1 MIRVYLV
8 DDHAVVR
15 QGLRTFL
22 DLQPDIEVVGEAA
35 GGDQALREAAAAA
48 PDVVLLDLVMPEG
61 DGLTALSR
69 LRDTLP
75 STRVLVLSSFGDD
88 ANVTAAMRAGA
99 AGYLLKD
106 VDPQALAASIRDV
119 HAGRAAL
126 HPDVLARLLRQ
137 REAPPASQLTAR
149 ELDVLVCITEGLA
162 NKQIGRRL
170 GITEKTVKTHVS
182 SILGKLGVQDRTEAA
197 VAAIRDRLVPDPA
210 QRATPSVR

>member
-1 MIRVYLV
+1 VIRVYLV

-15 QGLRTFL
+15 QGLRAFL

-35 GGDQALREAAAAA
+35 GGDQALREGPAAA
-48 PDVVLLDLVMPEG
+48 PDVILLDLVMPEG
-61 DGLTALSR
+61 DGLTALRR
-69 LRDTLP
+69 LREVLP
-75 STRVLVLSSFGDD
+75 GTRVLVLSSFGND
-88 ANVTAAMRAGA
+88 ANVAAAMRAGA

-126 HPDVLARLLRQ
+126 HPDVLSRLLRQ

-149 ELDVLVCITEGLA
+149 ELEVLVCITDGLA
-162 NKQIGRRL
+162 NKQIARRL

-210 QRATPSVR
+210 EREAQRVR

>member
-22 DLQPDIEVVGEAA
+22 DLQEDLQVVGEAS
-35 GGDQALREAAAAA
+35 GGDQALQDAPAAA
-48 PDVVLLDLVMPEG
+48 PEVVLLDLVMPEG
-61 DGLTALSR
+61 DGLTALGR
-69 LRDTLP
+69 LREKMP
-75 STRVLVLSSFGDD
+75 QVRVLVLSSFGDD
-88 ANVTAAMRAGA
+88 ANVAAAMRAGA

-106 VDPQALAASIRDV
+106 VDPQALAAAIRDV
-119 HAGRAAL
+119 HAGRPAL
-126 HPDVLARLLRQ
+126 HPDVLSRLLRQ

-149 ELDVLVCITEGLA
+149 ELDVLVAITQGMA
-162 NKQIGRRL
+162 NKQIGRHL

-197 VAAIRDRLVPDPA
+197 VVAIRDRLVPDPA
-210 QRATPSVR
+210 PR

>member
-1 MIRVYLV
+1 MIRVYVV

-35 GGDQALREAAAAA
+35 GGAQAVREAPASA
-48 PDVVLLDLVMPEG
+48 PDVILLDLVMPEG
-61 DGLTALSR
+61 DGVSALGR
-69 LRDTLP
+69 LSEVLP
-75 STRVLVLSSFGDD
+75 SARVIVLSSFGDD
-88 ANVTAAMRAGA
+88 ANVAAAMRAGA

-106 VDPQALAASIRDV
+106 VDPQALATSIRDV

-126 HPDVLARLLRQ
+126 HPDVLTRLLRQ

-149 ELDVLVCITEGLA
+149 ELDVLVSITEGLA

-197 VAAIRDRLVPDPA
+197 VVAIRDRLVPDPA
-210 QRATPSVR
+210 QRPATAR

>member
-1 MIRVYLV
+1 MIRVYVV

-35 GGDQALREAAAAA
+35 GGEQAVREAPASA
-48 PDVVLLDLVMPEG
+48 PDVILLDLVMPEG
-61 DGLTALSR
+61 DGVSALGR
-69 LRDTLP
+69 LSEVLP
-75 STRVLVLSSFGDD
+75 SARVIVLSSFGDD
-88 ANVTAAMRAGA
+88 ANVAAAMRAGA

-106 VDPQALAASIRDV
+106 VDPQALATSIRDV

-126 HPDVLARLLRQ
+126 HPDVLTRLLRQ

-149 ELDVLVCITEGLA
+149 ELDVLVSITEGLA

-197 VAAIRDRLVPDPA
+197 VVAIRDRLVPDPA
-210 QRATPSVR
+210 QRPATAR

>member
-1 MIRVYLV
+1 MIRVYVV

-35 GGDQALREAAAAA
+35 GGEQAVREAPAST
-48 PDVVLLDLVMPEG
+48 PDVILLDLVMPEG
-61 DGLTALSR
+61 DGVSALGR
-69 LRDTLP
+69 LSEVLP
-75 STRVLVLSSFGDD
+75 SARVIVLSSFGDD
-88 ANVTAAMRAGA
+88 ANVAAAMRAGA

-106 VDPQALAASIRDV
+106 VDPLALATSIRDV

-126 HPDVLARLLRQ
+126 HPDVLTRLLRQ

-149 ELDVLVCITEGLA
+149 ELDVLVSITEGLA

-197 VAAIRDRLVPDPA
+197 VVAIRDRLVPDPA
-210 QRATPSVR
+210 QRPATAR

>member
-15 QGLRTFL
+15 QGLRAFL
-22 DLQPDIEVVGEAA
+22 DLQPDIQVVGEAA
-35 GGDQALREAAAAA
+35 GGEAALREAPEAA
-48 PDVVLLDLVMPEG
+48 PDVILLDLVMPEG
-61 DGLTALSR
+61 DGLTALRR
-69 LRDTLP
+69 LREVLP
-75 STRVLVLSSFGDD
+75 GARVLVLSSFGDD
-88 ANVTAAMRAGA
+88 ANVAAAMRDGA

-106 VDPQALAASIRDV
+106 VDPQALAISIRDV

-137 REAPPASQLTAR
+137 RAAPPASQLTPR
-149 ELDVLVCITEGLA
+149 ELEVLVCITEGLA

-182 SILGKLGVQDRTEAA
+182 SILSKLGTQDRTEAA
-197 VAAIRDRLVPDPA
+197 VVAIRDRLVPDPA
-210 QRATPSVR
+210 PRR

>member
-15 QGLRTFL
+15 QGLRAFL
-22 DLQPDIEVVGEAA
+22 DLQPDIEVVGEAS
-35 GGDQALREAAAAA
+35 GGDQALVEGPAIT

-61 DGLTALSR
+61 DGLTALR
-69 LRDTLP
+69 RFRDALP
-75 STRVLVLSSFGDD
+75 SARVLVLSSFGDD
-88 ANVTAAMRAGA
+88 ANVAAAMRAGA

-119 HAGRAAL
+119 YAGRAAL

-137 REAPPASQLTAR
+137 RAAPPASQLTAR
-149 ELDVLVCITEGLA
+149 ELEVLVCITEGLA

-210 QRATPSVR
+210 QRAAPSVR